1 MYQMSKKFHTR
12 ILTYAALVIFCL
24 MVIGMFAYSY
34 VSKYMSDKL
43 EIKSRYTFSIRIDDD
58 WNVIRDD
65 AVSDYDTDNVFN
77 FTNPDM
83 VGLGT
88 KWIEN
93 YIAQYRQK
101 YVSYAKYITKS
112 GVDSVSLLDLSN
124 NTVLISF
131 WIIPQDLNSDYFS
144 SWEGIQDDGKIK
156 CEWVVSFYL
165 DNNYDNTARLYVTSV
180 MSSEDYGLK
189 QYYAKQG
196 VDSGGD
202 TEVTSNSN
210 KDQLANY
217 SIKDNSL
224 LVTYDG
230 EKYVSV
236 PVSYSYLMYE
246 DNNSATTLKEGSYM
260 ITTEKTAFVY
270 GGKTA
275 NNTRIPVTVVY
286 SDDKGE
292 NWTTCELDNIYTADY
307 YYVRFFDADHG
318 VIVCGYGKSY
328 DTNESSR
335 IYSTSNGGESWET
348 VGSGPATNII
358 KGVVYLSTDIGFF
371 CYNYVDGM
379 DSNLYK
385 TDDGG
390 KTFSKVILE
399 EQELDSSA
407 ANPQGQET
415 ETKTDSGKTGTDSFE
430 QLKWSDVYK
439 EALTPVVDS
448 TGIVTIYLTQ
458 GKNAVYNDG
467 KTAAKYQSSDKGSS
481 WKYIGQV
488 EIKD

>member
-1 MYQMSKKFHTR
+1 MYQKSRRFQTK
-12 ILTYAALVIFCL
+12 IITYAVLVIFSL
-24 MVIGMFAYSY
+24 LVIGVFVYSY
-34 VSKYMSDKL
+34 VSKYQENKL
-43 EIKSRYTFSIRIDDD
+43 DIKSRYTFSIRIDDQ
-58 WNVIRDD
+58 WNVVSDD
-65 AVSDYDTDNVFN
+65 YVSDYDNDNVSN

-88 KWIEN
+88 KWLEK
-93 YIAQYRQK
+93 YISQYRQK
-101 YVSYAKYITKS
+101 YVPYSKYIVKS
-112 GVDSVSLLDLSN
+112 GVDSVSVLDLSS
-124 NTVLISF
+124 NTVLLSF
-131 WIIPQDLNSDYFS
+131 WVIPQNLNSDYFS
-144 SWEGIQDDGKIK
+144 SWEGIQDDVRIK

-165 DNNYDNTARLYVTSV
+165 DNNYDNTAKLYVTSV

-189 QYYAKQG
+189 QYYAQQG
-196 VDSGGD
+196 IDSGGD
-202 TEVTSNSN
+202 TEITSNSN

-224 LVTYDG
+224 LVTYDR
-230 EKYVSV
+230 EKYISV
-236 PVSYSYLMYE
+236 PVSYSYLLYE
-246 DNNSATTLKEGSYM
+246 SNSSTTLKEGSYM

-270 GGKTA
+270 GGKTV
-275 NNTRIPVTVVY
+275 NNTKIPVTVVY

-292 NWTTCELDNIYTADY
+292 NWTTCELDKIYTADY
-307 YYVRFFDADHG
+307 YYVKFFDSDNG
-318 VIVCGYGKSY
+318 VIVCGYAKSN

-335 IYSTSNGGESWET
+335 IYSTSNGGESWDI

-358 KGVVYLSTDIGFF
+358 KGVVYVSSDVGFF
-371 CYNYVDGM
+371 CYDYVEGM

-390 KTFSKVILE
+390 KTFAKVMLE

-415 ETKTDSGKTGTDSFE
+415 ETKTDSGKNGADSSE
-430 QLKWSDVYK
+430 QLRWSDVYK

-448 TGIVTIYLTQ
+448 TGIITIYLTQ

-467 KTAAKYQSSDKGSS
+467 KTAAKYQSSDKGST

>member
-1 MYQMSKKFHTR
+1 MYQKSRRFQTK
-12 ILTYAALVIFCL
+12 IITYTVLVIFSL
-24 MVIGMFAYSY
+24 LVIGVFVYSY
-34 VSKYMSDKL
+34 VSKYQENKL
-43 EIKSRYTFSIRIDDD
+43 DIKSRYTFSIRIDDQ
-58 WNVIRDD
+58 WNVVSDD
-65 AVSDYDTDNVFN
+65 YVSDYDNDNVSN

-88 KWIEN
+88 KWLEK
-93 YIAQYRQK
+93 YISQYRQK
-101 YVSYAKYITKS
+101 YVPYSKYIVKS
-112 GVDSVSLLDLSN
+112 GIDSVSVLDLSS
-124 NTVLISF
+124 NTVLLSF
-131 WIIPQDLNSDYFS
+131 WVIPQNLNSDYFS
-144 SWEGIQDDGKIK
+144 SWEGIQDDGRIK

-165 DNNYDNTARLYVTSV
+165 DNNYDNTAKLYVTSV

-189 QYYAKQG
+189 QYYAQQG
-196 VDSGGD
+196 IDSGGD
-202 TEVTSNSN
+202 TEITSNSN

-224 LVTYDG
+224 LVTYDR
-230 EKYVSV
+230 EKYISV
-236 PVSYSYLMYE
+236 PVSYSYLLYE
-246 DNNSATTLKEGSYM
+246 PNSSTTLKEGSYM

-270 GGKTA
+270 GGKTV
-275 NNTRIPVTVVY
+275 NNTKIPVTVVY
-286 SDDKGE
+286 
-292 NWTTCELDNIYTADY
+292 
-307 YYVRFFDADHG
+307 
-318 VIVCGYGKSY
+318 
-328 DTNESSR
+328 SR
-335 IYSTSNGGESWET
+335 IYSTSNGGESWDI

-358 KGVVYLSTDIGFF
+358 KGVVYVSSDVGFF
-371 CYNYVDGM
+371 CYDYVEGM

-390 KTFSKVILE
+390 KTFAKVMLE

-415 ETKTDSGKTGTDSFE
+415 ETKTDSGKNGADSSE
-430 QLKWSDVYK
+430 QLRWGDVYK

-448 TGIVTIYLTQ
+448 TGIITIYLTQ

-467 KTAAKYQSSDKGSS
+467 KTAAKYQSSDKGST